1 MTFIKYYIYNFS
13 DCIGKILFKVLFF
26 YSNLYQCFLIS
37 IHFFLVCKLASILS
51 FTKSQFAF
59 TFLTM
64 SISGIFR
71 KSFLFGL
78 QKERDKTEKR
88 CCGSFNTL
96 LWKANPCSYLQH
108 VYQRS
113 CSFCYNVLNFYFYFF
128 ENLIDIIILL
138 DILLSLIGA
147 LSKHLFRSCFKSLR
161 FLFLSF
167 SIIATTFYN
176 IFYNNNFTRSKC
188 CFDNIN
194 IYINTSVRSLCLA
207 NVFIFDQKETISV
220 SSTISSSITSYNLVI
235 FYFIGAILS
244 SIFYK
249 KDNFNITK
257 QLFPFLIYFFL
268 CFSANSLHKSKNFD
282 LKYCPNNEFFS
293 TELIKITGDIN
304 SAEMLMSSRYFALNK
319 LRIKRNECFKFYH
332 LLILLSGDVSL
343 NPGPSQYPPYNDDKF
358 EPFRKRGLH
367 FLHINVNSLLSKI
380 DELRD
385 VVGHTKLAILGI
397 TESKLDSSVSDQE
410 VNISGYSIL
419 RSNRNRYGGGVAC
432 YVRADLYFNRRNV
445 FSNSI
450 ENVFFDLLIPK
461 IKPLLIGIFYR
472 PPHVNTFLE
481 TLANDL
487 KLIDL
492 KETEV
497 YFLGDFNINLIV
509 NDKFVL
515 KENQSLDFRNLNCPL
530 MSKYK
535 ELCQTFSLKE
545 VIQEPTRIRSTTSSL
560 LDHIL
565 TNAG

>member
-1 MTFIKYYIYNFS
+1 M
-13 DCIGKILFKVLFF
+13 
-26 YSNLYQCFLIS
+26 
-37 IHFFLVCKLASILS
+37 
-51 FTKSQFAF
+51 
-59 TFLTM
+59 
-64 SISGIFR
+64 
-71 KSFLFGL
+71 
-78 QKERDKTEKR
+78 
-88 CCGSFNTL
+88 CCGFFHTL
-96 LWKANPCSYLQH
+96 LGKANPYSYFQH
-108 VYQRS
+108 VYQIS
-113 CSFCYNVLNFYFYFF
+113 CSFCYNVLNFYFYIF
-128 ENLIDIIILL
+128 ENLIDIIIFL

-147 LSKHLFRSCFKSLR
+147 LFKYLFLSCFKSLR
-161 FLFLSF
+161 FLFLAF

-220 SSTISSSITSYNLVI
+220 SSTPSSSITSYNLVI

-268 CFSANSLHKSKNFD
+268 CFSANSLHKSKNCD

-385 VVGHTKLAILGI
+385 VVGHTKPAILGI

-410 VNISGYSIL
+410 VNISGYSIF
-419 RSNRNRYGGGVAC
+419 RSDRNRYGRDAAC
-432 YVRADLYFNRRNV
+432 YVTADLCFNRRNV
-445 FSNSI
+445 F
-450 ENVFFDLLIPK
+450 
-461 IKPLLIGIFYR
+461 
-472 PPHVNTFLE
+472 
-481 TLANDL
+481 
-487 KLIDL
+487 
-492 KETEV
+492 
-497 YFLGDFNINLIV
+497 
-509 NDKFVL
+509 
-515 KENQSLDFRNLNCPL
+515 
-530 MSKYK
+530 
-535 ELCQTFSLKE
+535 
-545 VIQEPTRIRSTTSSL
+545 
-560 LDHIL
+560 
-565 TNAG
+565 